1 MVMRT
6 FSITL
11 AVLITVGGA
20 NLVNGQTTIMV
31 ERLQDLDLTDQQ
43 EAKIAEIQKAS
54 RPKVEEAAK
63 TVRDLVKQEVDKI
76 REVLTAEQKQKAQS
90 LKDERAER
98 REERQENLAH
108 TLANLKE
115 VELTDAEMTKIEG
128 IREEFRPQLAK
139 ALKELDGLLT
149 DAQKKARQDALDSG
163 KRRKEV
169 LQAINLTDA
178 QRDKVASVAKDLRGI
193 VGDELEQVRDVFTAQ
208 QAEKVQ
214 QAREE
219 RKEQVRDRMAYRI
232 ANARELNLTEEQK
245 TKIADIRQ
253 EYRPRIHEAGNKLRA
268 AGRDEVQQIV
278 AVIKG

>member
-268 AGRDEVQQIV
+268 AVRDEVQQIV

>member
-1 MVMRT
+1 MRT

-268 AGRDEVQQIV
+268 AVRDEVQQIV